1 MAHHDSPFDGFPLYG
16 FPLGG
21 SSLDGSPFD
30 DAVPRRPVHAT
41 TLITAIPALLG
52 FVPDRSLIVLTFR
65 RDHTII
71 ATMRY
76 DLLLRQDGRPST
88 ELRATIAGIGELG
101 REYGAE
107 AVVAVIADDR
117 HRIEGPEYR
126 TVLALCERAFA
137 SCGGLSAGLI
147 TPRIAQGQR
156 WWAGRGGPTGAGVP
170 APVQVPASREG
181 LVDDPHTSP
190 TAVREAVTT
199 GRRVLDC
206 RDELT
211 TMLDPLTCEC
221 RSCTGPAGSG
231 GEGAAPLRDSAA
243 LLGLVLAHLRR
254 GQARPDTIGCADAAA
269 LATALTDL
277 TVRDALLALAVT
289 DLRGDAETLWR
300 TLARRLN
307 GTARA
312 SAASLLAHLHYLA
325 GEGAYAAVALDCA
338 LDADPDWSFAV
349 LLSQALHTGAHP
361 AMLWDIIGHSY
372 ELTASLG
379 VVLPPPTAVQ
389 VGR

>member
-1 MAHHDSPFDGFPLYG
+1 MAHHDSP
-16 FPLGG
+16 
-21 SSLDGSPFD
+21 LDGSPPDSSPLD
-30 DAVPRRPVHAT
+30 DSVPRRPVHAT

-126 TVLALCERAFA
+126 TILALCERAFA

-147 TPRIAQGQR
+147 TARIAQGQR
-156 WWAGRGGPTGAGVP
+156 WWAGRGGPTGTGVA

-181 LVDDPHTSP
+181 LVEDPHTSP
-190 TAVREAVTT
+190 TAVREVVTT

-206 RDELT
+206 RDELR

-231 GEGAAPLRDSAA
+231 GDSAA
-243 LLGLVLAHLRR
+243 LLRLVLAHLRR
-254 GQARPDTIGCADAAA
+254 REPRPAAIGCADAAT

-312 SAASLLAHLHYLA
+312 SAASLLAHLHYIA

-361 AMLWDIIGHSY
+361 AMLWDIVGHSY
-372 ELTASLG
+372 ELAASLG
-379 VVLPPPTAVQ
+379 VDLPPQTAAQ